1 MRKCLALLLT
11 SLTLFAACR
20 AKEAKPDITGLV
32 AALQSGDAEKSG
44 RANLELIR
52 LGEPAV
58 PGLTE
63 MLKDPD
69 PRVRGL
75 AASTF
80 WGMGGKARAAVP
92 ALAEALSDPD
102 PSFRTQ
108 IAMALENMGP
118 DAKDAVPALIRA
130 LSDPDRGVRQASV
143 KALGRI
149 GPAARAAVP
158 ALSRALKKGSW
169 PEAQEA
175 ILLINGGELDTT
187 SGDPIV
193 PKP

>member
-1 MRKCLALLLT
+1 MRKCLALVLT

-20 AKEAKPDITGLV
+20 ASDAKPDIAGLV

-80 WGMGGKARAAVP
+80 WGMGGKARSAVP

-118 DAKDAVPALIRA
+118 DAKDAVPALIQA

-149 GPAARAAVP
+149 GPGARAAVP
-158 ALSRALKKGSW
+158 ALSRALRKGSW

>member
-80 WGMGGKARAAVP
+80 WGMGGKARAAAP
-92 ALAEALSDPD
+92 ALGEALSDPD

-108 IAMALENMGP
+108 AAMALENMGP
-118 DAKDAVPALIRA
+118 DAKDAVPALITA

-149 GPAARAAVP
+149 GPAAKAAIP

-175 ILLINGGELDTT
+175 ILRINGGELDTT
-187 SGDPIV
+187 SGNGIV

>member
-58 PGLTE
+58 PGLIE

>member
-11 SLTLFAACR
+11 SLTVLAACR
-20 AKEAKPDITGLV
+20 ANNAKPDITGLV

-80 WGMGGKARAAVP
+80 WGMGGKARSAVP
-92 ALAEALSDPD
+92 ALAEALADPD
-102 PSFRTQ
+102 ASFRTQ
-108 IAMALENMGP
+108 VAMALENMGP
-118 DAKDAVPALIRA
+118 DAKDAVPALIKA
-130 LSDPDRGVRQASV
+130 LADPDRGVRQASV

-149 GPAARAAVP
+149 GPAAKAAVP

-175 ILLINGGELDTT
+175 ILRINGGELDTT
-187 SGDPIV
+187 SGDAIV

>member
-1 MRKCLALLLT
+1 MRKCLALLFA
-11 SLTLFAACR
+11 SLTLLAGCR
-20 AKEAKPDITGLV
+20 GKDAKPDVTGLV

-58 PGLTE
+58 PGLIE

-80 WGMGGKARAAVP
+80 WGMGGKARAAAP
-92 ALAEALSDPD
+92 ALGEALSDPD

-108 IAMALENMGP
+108 VAMALENMGP
-118 DAKDAVPALIRA
+118 DASEAVPALIKA
-130 LSDPDRGVRQASV
+130 LADPDRGVRQASV
-143 KALGRI
+143 KALGKI
-149 GPAARAAVP
+149 GPGAKAAIP
-158 ALSRALKKGSW
+158 ALRRALKKGSW

-175 ILLINGGELDTT
+175 ILRINGGELDST

-193 PKP
+193 PKE

>member
-1 MRKCLALLLT
+1 MRKCLALVLT

-20 AKEAKPDITGLV
+20 GSSNPDVAGLV

-58 PGLTE
+58 PGLIE

-80 WGMGGKARAAVP
+80 WGMGGKARSAVP

-102 PSFRTQ
+102 PAFRTQ

-118 DAKDAVPALIRA
+118 DAKDAVPALIKA

-149 GPAARAAVP
+149 GPGARAAVP
-158 ALSRALKKGSW
+158 ALSRALKMGSW

-175 ILLINGGELDTT
+175 ILLINGGKLDTT

>member
-11 SLTLFAACR
+11 SLTLLVACR
-20 AKEAKPDITGLV
+20 GRESKPDITGLV

-58 PGLTE
+58 PGLIE

-80 WGMGGKARAAVP
+80 WGMGGKARAAAP

-108 IAMALENMGP
+108 VAMALENMGP
-118 DAKDAVPALIRA
+118 DAKDAVPALITA

-143 KALGRI
+143 KALGSI
-149 GPAARAAVP
+149 GPAAKAAVP

-175 ILLINGGELDTT
+175 ILRINGGELDAS
-187 SGDPIV
+187 SGDPVV